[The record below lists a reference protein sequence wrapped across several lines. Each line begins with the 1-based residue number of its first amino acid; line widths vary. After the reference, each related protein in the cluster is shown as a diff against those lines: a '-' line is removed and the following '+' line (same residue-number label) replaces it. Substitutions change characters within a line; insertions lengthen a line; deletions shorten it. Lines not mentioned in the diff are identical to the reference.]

1 MNVTA
6 SSVIAKIGNDPNVIQ
21 LNKLLHTYHGIR
33 LSNKKGTADIY
44 NKLNT
49 LKNNVEYNETKRTSS
64 KGYIMY
70 DSTYI
75 NYTDDKITE
84 MENRLLV
91 TKG

>member
-33 LSNKKGTADIY
+33 LSNKKGTADID

-49 LKNNVEYNETKRTSS
+49 LKNNVE
-64 KGYIMY
+64 
-70 DSTYI
+70 
-75 NYTDDKITE
+75 
-84 MENRLLV
+84 
-91 TKG
+91 

>member
-6 SSVIAKIGNDPNVIQ
+6 SSVIAKNWKWP
-21 LNKLLHTYHGIR
+21 KCHSTELLDTYHGIR

-49 LKNNVEYNETKRTSS
+49 LKNNVEYNDTKRTIS

-75 NYTDDKITE
+75 NYPDDKIME
-84 MENRLLV
+84 MD
-91 TKG
+91 

>member
-1 MNVTA
+1 MVH
-6 SSVIAKIGNDPNVIQ
+6 P
-21 LNKLLHTYHGIR
+21 HHGIR

-49 LKNNVEYNETKRTSS
+49 LKNNVEYNETKRTIS

-75 NYTDDKITE
+75 NYPDDKIME
-84 MENRLLV
+84 MDQWLQKV
-91 TKG
+91 KDIGTVK